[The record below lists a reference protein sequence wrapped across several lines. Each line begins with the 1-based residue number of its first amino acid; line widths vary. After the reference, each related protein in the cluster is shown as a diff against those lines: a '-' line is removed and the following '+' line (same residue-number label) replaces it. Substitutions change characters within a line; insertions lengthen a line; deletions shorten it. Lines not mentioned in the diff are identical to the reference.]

1 MTTWYDYMVRA
12 SEHAGSDGDLWFRY
26 LYKVIKDEE
35 TKLTTDDVEQLLKN
49 PTLTP
54 FQKITL
60 QDALT
65 EGTHTREHVLQAN
78 RKSQPKDILKLFREG
93 NYGKEK
99 MTDREIIEKCRCY
112 IHCIRKRVP
121 GDEEA
126 RFDYFKEIKKD
137 VYENLE
143 LEKDEAR
150 VVFQAVSCDAEEFI
164 AYFLLSQGDEPL
176 RKYLTF
182 EDFFEEWNSDEIFY
196 RGYIGADLKDFEK
209 ENSELKG

>member
-78 RKSQPKDILKLFREG
+78 RKSQPKDILKLFRG
-93 NYGKEK
+93 RSKYLGQNYVNTTSEETKQELEAK
-99 MTDREIIEKCRCY
+99 KQELLARLDASAIDID
-112 IHCIRKRVP
+112 V
-121 GDEEA
+121 DVEEA
-126 RFDYFKEIKKD
+126 QKPWE
-137 VYENLE
+137 
-143 LEKDEAR
+143 
-150 VVFQAVSCDAEEFI
+150 
-164 AYFLLSQGDEPL
+164 
-176 RKYLTF
+176 
-182 EDFFEEWNSDEIFY
+182 
-196 RGYIGADLKDFEK
+196 
-209 ENSELKG
+209 

>member
-78 RKSQPKDILKLFREG
+78 RKSQPK
-93 NYGKEK
+93 
-99 MTDREIIEKCRCY
+99 
-112 IHCIRKRVP
+112 
-121 GDEEA
+121 
-126 RFDYFKEIKKD
+126 EIKAGLEA
-137 VYENLE
+137 YERGECIPLE
-143 LEKDEAR
+143 EVRER
-150 VVFQAVSCDAEEFI
+150 
-164 AYFLLSQGDEPL
+164 LLGKS
-176 RKYLTF
+176 K
-182 EDFFEEWNSDEIFY
+182 
-196 RGYIGADLKDFEK
+196 
-209 ENSELKG
+209 